1 MRDTIEIR
9 EARLSD
15 STFIYGFVCSL
26 EGTEF
31 DYIVFQNI
39 FIENLENQHNI
50 YLVALANKEP
60 VGFLSCHSQSLL
72 HHNRRI
78 GEIQELYVDN
88 SFRSKRIGQTLLYQ
102 LEIIAIQRGFAG
114 LEVASNKNRLQA
126 HRFYKRI
133 GYKDTHMKFTKTI
146 S

>member
-1 MRDTIEIR
+1 MIDTIEIR

-15 STFIYGFVCSL
+15 CTFIYGFVCSL
-26 EGTEF
+26 EDTEF
-31 DYIVFQNI
+31 DFALFQSI
-39 FIENLENQHNI
+39 FIENLENKHNI

-60 VGFLSCHSQSLL
+60 VGFLSCHSQLLL
-72 HHNRRI
+72 HHNSRI
-78 GEIQELYVDN
+78 GEIQELYVDE

-114 LEVASNKNRLQA
+114 LEVTSNKKRLQA
-126 HRFYKRI
+126 HRFYKKI
-133 GYKDTHMKFTKTI
+133 GFKDSHFKFTKII